1 MKSIFNIFLIF
12 VFTFFFAVLGGELIR
27 WNNTQEMVYKEIQ
40 MATLDA
46 MDLTVDE
53 KLKHDGILYIEN
65 PNETR
70 DIIENLLRDNLG
82 VSLTQSRIVNNPHY
96 MKDINITEFTIFQG
110 QYVIEGEKARQIN
123 VPVVTIK
130 GSFNLYPFVARFNTF
145 YFPTNINN
153 QTEFIFRD

>member
-110 QYVIEGEKARQIN
+110 QYVVEGEKARQIKI
-123 VPVVTIK
+123 PVVTIK

>member
-1 MKSIFNIFLIF
+1 MKKCYFLNNKSI
-12 VFTFFFAVLGGELIR
+12 
-27 WNNTQEMVYKEIQ
+27 KIQ
-40 MATLDA
+40 
-46 MDLTVDE
+46 
-53 KLKHDGILYIEN
+53 K
-65 PNETR
+65 TR

-110 QYVIEGEKARQIN
+110 QYVIEGEKARQIKI
-123 VPVVTIK
+123 PVVTIK

>member
-110 QYVIEGEKARQIN
+110 QYVIEGEKARQIKI
-123 VPVVTIK
+123 PVVTIK